1 MFIKPNQAAVSWNF
15 EGLTHQGVKI
25 TFEGMTL
32 FVFNDSCLI
41 TSFKVYW
48 NPTQIMPL
56 LTDSKSVDSLNK

>member
-56 LTDSKSVDSLNK
+56 LTGSKSVDSLNK